1 MSEISTKNNKKQA
14 RSWLNQIAKPA
25 KNWVKLTVLVSFI
38 SGLLLI
44 AQLYLLAHISYD
56 AYIKS
61 SSLAELYGYFAMI
74 LLIVFLRAG
83 ISWLREI
90 VSYKA
95 AIIVKKQLREDIIAH
110 INKLGPIKAN
120 QTSTANL
127 ITSATE
133 QVEALTGF
141 LTKFLPQITLSGLLP
156 IAILAF
162 VFPQSIVAG
171 VILLICAPLIPI
183 FMIIVGLGAE
193 SESQKHFKELA
204 RMSLTFLDT
213 LKGLTTLKL
222 FNKSKSQSAKIY
234 EASDSFRIRTM
245 KVLKIAFLSSAILE
259 FFSAASIALVAIYLG
274 MGFINTG
281 AGNNIWWSFDNL
293 TLQGALFILLLA
305 PEFFMPLRELSTH
318 YHAKSDAV
326 GAALEIAKIFEI
338 EPSADATVDFE
349 STIDQINIKNLIVKY
364 GEKKA
369 LDDISFTIDA
379 KQKIAVVG
387 ASGAGKTTLINT
399 LLGFIEYD
407 GGIEIKK
414 SLPRLATQSTPSTLE
429 EEYPIISNPQRY
441 SKSTHNGHAELV
453 PVSHNTPQRDSGS
466 GSGNS
471 EDEISNLKDITEK
484 SWLKN
489 ISWLGQNASLFKGS
503 IKDNLLLAK
512 PNASDQELY
521 DAIAQA
527 NLDDS
532 ISSLPNGL
540 DTQIGEQNIG
550 LSGGQ
555 AQRLALARA
564 YIKPHDLLI
573 LDEPTAS
580 LDKDS
585 ETIVIDSLKSTW
597 ENKTVIMLTHKL
609 SFLECVD
616 KIIVLADGKIVQ
628 QGTFGELVKLQ
639 NGEFYSFYKN
649 EVAL

>member
-1 MSEISTKNNKKQA
+1 MSDTSTKDDKKQA

-61 SSLAELYGYFAMI
+61 SSLVALYGYFIMI
-74 LLIVFLRAG
+74 LLIVLLRAG
-83 ISWLREI
+83 LSWLREI

-120 QTSTANL
+120 QTASANL

-162 VFPQSIVAG
+162 IFPQSIFAG
-171 VILLICAPLIPI
+171 VILLICAPMIPI
-183 FMIIVGLGAE
+183 SMIIVGLSAE

-222 FNKSKSQSAKIY
+222 FNKSKSQSTKIY
-234 EASDSFRIRTM
+234 EASDAFRIRTM
-245 KVLKIAFLSSAILE
+245 KVLKIAFLSSAVLE

-281 AGNNIWWSFDNL
+281 SGHNIWWSFDNL
-293 TLQGALFILLLA
+293 TLQGGLYILLLA

-318 YHAKSDAV
+318 YHAKADAV

-338 EPSADATVDFE
+338 KPPADATLDFKGD
-349 STIDQINIKNLIVKY
+349 IDQIIIKKLTVKY
-364 GEKKA
+364 GDKKA
-369 LDDISFTIDA
+369 LDDISFTISNQ
-379 KQKIAVVG
+379 QKIAIVG

-407 GGIEIKK
+407 GDVKV
-414 SLPRLATQSTPSTLE
+414 LPRLAMQSTPSTL
-429 EEYPIISNPQRY
+429 
-441 SKSTHNGHAELV
+441 NGECKMTDFL
-453 PVSHNTPQRDSGS
+453 
-466 GSGNS
+466 
-471 EDEISNLKDITEK
+471 ELKDITEK

-512 PNASDQELY
+512 PNANDEELY
-521 DAIAQA
+521 DAITQA
-527 NLDDS
+527 NLDDF
-532 ISSLPNGL
+532 INSLPDKL

-585 ETIVIDSLKSTW
+585 ETKVINLLKSSW
-597 ENKTVIMLTHKL
+597 QDKTVIMLTHKL

-616 KIIVLADGKIVQ
+616 QIIVLGDGKIVQ
-628 QGTFGELVKLQ
+628 QGTFDELVKQ
-639 NGEFYSFYKN
+639 KDREFYSFYKN
-649 EVAL
+649 EVTL

>member
-1 MSEISTKNNKKQA
+1 MSDISTKSEKKQA
-14 RSWLNQIAKPA
+14 RLWLNEIAKPA

-44 AQLYLLAHISYD
+44 AQLYLLAQISYD

-61 SSLAELYGYFAMI
+61 STLAELSSYFILI
-74 LLIVFLRAG
+74 LLIVLLRAG
-83 ISWLREI
+83 LSWLREI

-95 AIIVKKQLREDIIAH
+95 AIIVKKQLREDIITH
-110 INKLGPIKAN
+110 INKLGPIQAN
-120 QTSTANL
+120 QTANANL

-141 LTKFLPQITLSGLLP
+141 LTKFLPQITLSALMP

-171 VILLICAPLIPI
+171 VLLLVCAPLIPL

-213 LKGLTTLKL
+213 LKGLVTLKL
-222 FNKSKSQSAKIY
+222 FNKSKSQSSKIY
-234 EASDSFRIRTM
+234 AASDSFRIRTM

-281 AGNNIWWSFDNL
+281 ADNDIWWSLDNL

-318 YHAKSDAV
+318 YHAKADAV

-338 EPSADATVDFE
+338 KPAAKA
-349 STIDQINIKNLIVKY
+349 TIDFNGNINNIKINNLTVKY
-364 GEKKA
+364 ADKKA
-369 LDDISFTIDA
+369 LNNVSFSI
-379 KQKIAVVG
+379 KNQQKIAIVG
-387 ASGAGKTTLINT
+387 ASGAGKTTFINT
-399 LLGFIEYD
+399 LMGFIEYD
-407 GGIEIKK
+407 GDIQI
-414 SLPRLATQSTPSTLE
+414 QS
-429 EEYPIISNPQRY
+429 NNNQ
-441 SKSTHNGHAELV
+441 KSTTAIHDTLA
-453 PVSHNTPQRDSGS
+453 
-466 GSGNS
+466 
-471 EDEISNLKDITEK
+471 LKDITEK

-512 PNASDQELY
+512 PNANDKELY
-521 DAIAQA
+521 NAIAWA
-527 NLDDS
+527 NLANFVD
-532 ISSLPNGL
+532 SLPAKL

-564 YIKPHDLLI
+564 YIKPHDILI

-580 LDKDS
+580 LDQDN
-585 ETIVIDSLKSTW
+585 ETKVINSLKAIW
-597 ENKTVIMLTHKL
+597 QDKTVIMLTHKL

-616 KIIVLADGKIVQ
+616 QIIVLADGKIVQ
-628 QGTFGELVKLQ
+628 QGTFNELITQQDK
-639 NGEFYSFYKN
+639 EFYSFYKN
-649 EVAL
+649 EVTL